1 MLDLFGPLDQDPSTW
16 DRTLIPRGAGLIRAV
31 HI

>member
-1 MLDLFGPLDQDPSTW
+1 MLDSFGPSDQDLSTW
-16 DRTLIPRGAGLIRAV
+16 DRTLIPRGAGLIRVV